1 MTPEERALI
10 DGLFERIRSV
20 ESQQQDPEAQDLI
33 SRRVAESPVAA
44 YALVQSVLV
53 QDHALQQAMTRVQ
66 ELESRLEQAEARIL
80 AAEEQA
86 REAAQQPAAGGFL
99 GGLLGGGRSSVP
111 NAGTRASGPA
121 SAMAAR
127 APAPG
132 NTSGKAPMGT
142 PPGFGQ
148 RNAADAQRQASGPWG
163 QQGAQQGGPAYGQQ
177 PQRGGMMGGGGGG
190 FMQNALAT
198 AAGVAGGA
206 LLFSGIQ
213 SMLSGGEGPV
223 AQQAAAETGAADT
236 PAAADASVADASA
249 ADTGGVEATPAVD
262 HAMDDGGWNAAP
274 QEASHDGGGWDD
286 SSQWDDGGFDDGG
299 FDDGG
304 WA

>member
-20 ESQQQDPEAQDLI
+20 EGQQQDPEAQDLI
-33 SRRVAESPVAA
+33 ARRVAESPVAA

-66 ELESRLEQAEARIL
+66 ELESRLEQAEDRIR
-80 AAEEQA
+80 AAEERAQD
-86 REAAQQPAAGGFL
+86 AAQQPAAGGFL

-111 NAGTRASGPA
+111 SAG
-121 SAMAAR
+121 AR
-127 APAPG
+127 AP
-132 NTSGKAPMGT
+132 TSGSARATPPLGT

-148 RNAADAQRQASGPWG
+148 RAAAEAQRQASGPWG
-163 QQGAQQGGPAYGQQ
+163 QNGAQQGGQPYAQQQ
-177 PQRGGMMGGGGGG
+177 PQRGGMMGSGGGG

-223 AQQAAAETGAADT
+223 AQQAAAENGAADS
-236 PAAADASVADASA
+236 AATADASA
-249 ADTGGVEATPAVD
+249 ADMGSADATPAVD

-274 QEASHDGGGWDD
+274 QEASHEGGGWDD